1 MSVRIGDVTTWD
13 TWCGACGQ
21 ARKVLEEAG
30 EVVDACAVLWGAEN
44 YGAGPSE
51 VSAAMDDLLEE
62 CADVVQ
68 AVCNL
73 LAGLGVED
81 FTVEMAECA
90 MRNAARGRMTV
101 GKADT

>member
-1 MSVRIGDVTTWD
+1 MRIDDVTTWD
-13 TWCGACGQ
+13 TGCDECGQ
-21 ARKVLEEAG
+21 ARKLLEEAG
-30 EVVDACAVLWGAEN
+30 EVVDAAAVLWGAEN

-51 VSAAMDDLLEE
+51 VSAARAALLRE
-62 CADVVQ
+62 CADAVQ

-81 FTVEMAECA
+81 FTGEMAECA

-101 GKADT
+101 GEVDG

>member
-1 MSVRIGDVTTWD
+1 MRIGTVTTWPTGCD
-13 TWCGACGQ
+13 VCGQ

-51 VSAAMDDLLEE
+51 VSAARDDLLRE

-68 AVCNL
+68 ATCNL
-73 LAGLGVED
+73 LAVLDVTDMTE
-81 FTVEMAECA
+81 A
-90 MRNAARGRMTV
+90 MRRCERRNRERGRL
-101 GKADT
+101 